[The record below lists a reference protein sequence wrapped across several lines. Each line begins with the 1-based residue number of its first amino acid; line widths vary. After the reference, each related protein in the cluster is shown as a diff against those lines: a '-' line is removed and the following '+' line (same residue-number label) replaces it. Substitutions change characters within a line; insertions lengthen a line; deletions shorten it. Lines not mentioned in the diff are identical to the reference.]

1 MAGAT
6 SLMLEKNSRPTQQAV
21 RKALFPPALHGR
33 KEGVLMHEPV
43 TTLDARYSDPN
54 AAATPWEQTRQ
65 GLEAADVFWLST
77 VRADGRPHVTPVVG
91 VWHDEAL
98 HFSTADT
105 EQKAINL
112 MGNPHIV
119 LTTGCNLWQEGLDV
133 VVEGDAIRITEQ
145 DRLERLARVWATRW
159 DGRWQYL
166 VRDGCFYHH
175 DEHEMLPDAI
185 LVFSVTPTRVF
196 AFAKGDPFSHT
207 RHRF

>member
-1 MAGAT
+1 
-6 SLMLEKNSRPTQQAV
+6 
-21 RKALFPPALHGR
+21 
-33 KEGVLMHEPV
+33 MHEPV
-43 TTLDARYSDPN
+43 TTMDPRYSDPT
-54 AAATPWEQTRQ
+54 AEATPWEQTRQ
-65 GLEAADVFWLST
+65 VLEAADVFWLST

-112 MGNPHIV
+112 QGNPHVV
-119 LTTGCNLWQEGLDV
+119 LTTGCNHWQEGLDI
-133 VVEGDAIRITEQ
+133 VVEGNAVRISDQ
-145 DRLERLARVWATRW
+145 DRLERLAQVWATRW

-175 DEHEMLPDAI
+175 DEHEVLPDAI
-185 LVFSVTPTRVF
+185 LVFSVTPTKVF

-207 RHRF
+207 RHQF